1 MAYSDGAQPEDHR
14 KAPRRR
20 VLLGCMV
27 AYNDLSISFRCSM
40 RDRSDTGVRLRLPG
54 GMLIPDTFWLID
66 LQAGTTAQATVA
78 WRAYPEIGVA
88 LGPEIDL
95 RAELKSSEHRRLK
108 ALWMATTS

>member
-1 MAYSDGAQPEDHR
+1 MSYSDGAPSEDHR
-14 KAPRRR
+14 KSARRR

-40 RDRSDTGVRLRLPG
+40 RDRSDTGARLRLPG

-66 LQAGTTAQATVA
+66 LQAGTAAEAAIA

-88 LGPEIDL
+88 LGPEVDL
-95 RAELKSSEHRRLK
+95 RAELKSSELRRLK